1 MQRFQAESVWQR
13 LQNQP
18 ELRRQLTECF
28 SKLIFKLV
36 QVNCSNDMRIQTA
49 QLLHQF
55 VRELPDRKLELSTV
69 MEILT
74 FQQAGDEQAPVRNW
88 AWRSARCP
96 SNW

>member
-1 MQRFQAESVWQR
+1 
-13 LQNQP
+13 
-18 ELRRQLTECF
+18 
-28 SKLIFKLV
+28 
-36 QVNCSNDMRIQTA
+36 MRIQTA

-88 AWRSARCP
+88 V
-96 SNW
+96 